1 MGAATGPAFRMTDA
15 PVSRKYDLATTKGR
29 RAAWNELI
37 WTDHGFLRA
46 AFQNF
51 HWISPEMARANQ
63 PAPQHIARYAAMG
76 IKTIINLRG
85 YNDSGQYWLE
95 REACAAHGLDLVDAP
110 IGSRE
115 PPSIERVLRA
125 KTIFETIRYP
135 ALMHCKSGAD
145 RAGLM
150 AVLYKHFRLGEPI
163 PQALDQLSLKYLHVK
178 QGKTGM
184 LGFFFET
191 YLRDAAQS
199 GKPFIDWVREDY
211 DPAAVKAAF
220 MGQWWANV
228 LVDRVLRRE

>member
-1 MGAATGPAFRMTDA
+1 MSDV
-15 PVSRKYDLATTKGR
+15 PVSRRFDLATRKGR
-29 RAAWNELI
+29 QDAWNDLM

-51 HWISPEMARANQ
+51 HWISPEMARSNQ
-63 PAPQHIARYAAMG
+63 PSPRHVARYAAMG

-85 YNDSGQYWLE
+85 FNDSGQYWLE
-95 REACAAHGLDLVDAP
+95 REACAEHGVTLVDAP

-115 PPSIERVLRA
+115 PPSIERVERA
-125 KTIFETIRYP
+125 KTIFDTIQYP

-150 AVLYKHFRLGEPI
+150 AVLYKHFRLGQPI
-163 PQALDQLSLKYLHVK
+163 EQALDQLSLKYLHVK

-184 LGFFFET
+184 LGFFFDA
-191 YLRDAAQS
+191 YLRETAES
-199 GKPFIDWVREDY
+199 GKPFIDWIREDY
-211 DPAAVKAAF
+211 DPAKVKASF

-228 LVDRVLRRE
+228 LVDKVLRRE